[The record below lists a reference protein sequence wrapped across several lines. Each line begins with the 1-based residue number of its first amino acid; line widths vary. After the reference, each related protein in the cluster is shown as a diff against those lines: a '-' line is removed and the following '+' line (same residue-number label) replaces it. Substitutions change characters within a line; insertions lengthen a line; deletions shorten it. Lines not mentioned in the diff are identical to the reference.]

1 MSRRIAVIHGPN
13 LNMLGLREPET
24 YGRATL
30 AEIDARLVQLGGELA
45 LVVDC
50 FQSNHEGVLIDHI
63 QSLRT
68 THAAI
73 IINPGGLT
81 HTSVS
86 LRDALLSVSLPVYEV
101 HLSNVHA
108 REPFRRTSM
117 VSDIAVAVAC
127 GFGALGY
134 ELALRAAA
142 ARISG
147 T

>member
-1 MSRRIAVIHGPN
+1 
-13 LNMLGLREPET
+13 
-24 YGRATL
+24 
-30 AEIDARLVQLGGELA
+30 
-45 LVVDC
+45 
-50 FQSNHEGVLIDHI
+50 VLIDHI